1 MGVKRR
7 TANLQTILEKELEKQ
22 TKTKAIYLENLA
34 KMETMTG
41 YKLTFQSQHTKIS
54 IRFSQTKME
63 ASLKI
68 NRRGKTFLAG

>member
-34 KMETMTG
+34 KMETMTAC
-41 YKLTFQSQHTKIS
+41 KLTFQSQRTKIS